1 MLYFIVNS
9 IIHFLPFSLLLIF
22 TFYINIFIYKMIN
35 IFKFSIEKII
45 DINKN
50 TNKNTKKLKNKI
62 KLINTK
68 IDNILKNILENKI
81 DELKSNI
88 TNSQIHNDKL
98 YNKLDDVPYLNLSS
112 KIQNTSTNLVDNYE
126 FINNRASSTIL
137 QNISASNNSID
148 NYEFINNKSSS
159 SILQN
164 TLLELSTE
172 NSYNN

>member
-1 MLYFIVNS
+1 
-9 IIHFLPFSLLLIF
+9 
-22 TFYINIFIYKMIN
+22 MIN

-98 YNKLDDVPYLNLSS
+98 YNKLDDISYLNLSS

-137 QNISASNNSID
+137 QNTSPLNNLIDNYEFVNNRASSTILQNIGASNNLVD

-172 NSYNN
+172 QSYNN